1 MSTKHLS
8 LKPHGI
14 RGRVDAWWYEDSHG
28 IDVIVEPQKRTTT
41 VTIPWRAIRA
51 ALERKDKT

>member
-14 RGRVDAWWYEDSHG
+14 RGHVDAWWYENSHG

-41 VTIPWRAIRA
+41 
-51 ALERKDKT
+51 ERRSSTGLAVARVC